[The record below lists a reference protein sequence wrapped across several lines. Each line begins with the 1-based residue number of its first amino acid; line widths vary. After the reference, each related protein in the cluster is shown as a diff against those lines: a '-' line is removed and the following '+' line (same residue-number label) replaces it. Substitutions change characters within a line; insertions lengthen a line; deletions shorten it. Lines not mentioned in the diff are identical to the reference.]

1 MVEHRDEQLDLLFHA
16 LANGTRREIVS
27 LLAARPHHISE
38 LVPRFDM
45 SLAAVSKHIQ
55 SLERAGL
62 IDREVVGRNH
72 ICRLNARTLSNA
84 FRWLS
89 GYERFWQARLDAL
102 ESVLSETAGGRS
114 GRAKQ
119 K

>member
-1 MVEHRDEQLDLLFHA
+1 M
-16 LANGTRREIVS
+16 S
-27 LLAARPHHISE
+27 LLAQRPHNISE

-45 SLAAVSKHIQ
+45 SLAAVSKHIK

-72 ICRLNARTLSNA
+72 ICRLNADALSEA
-84 FRWLS
+84 YRWL
-89 GYERFWQARLDAL
+89 GAYERFWQERLDAL
-102 ESVLSETAGGRS
+102 EKVLAESNGGRS
-114 GRAKQ
+114 GGAKR